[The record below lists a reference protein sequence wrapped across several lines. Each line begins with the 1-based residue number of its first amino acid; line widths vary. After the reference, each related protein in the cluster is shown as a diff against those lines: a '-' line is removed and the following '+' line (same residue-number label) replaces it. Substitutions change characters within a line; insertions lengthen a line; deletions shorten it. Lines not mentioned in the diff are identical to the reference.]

1 MLMHHDVVVV
11 GARTA
16 GAATA
21 LLLARLGH
29 DVVLLDRA
37 DLPSDTIST
46 HQIAR
51 TGVVALRRWGL
62 LDAVLASGAPA
73 LRHVTYHA
81 DGDCTTRTVKDRF
94 GVDHLA
100 APRRYVLDAILA
112 DAAVRAGA
120 RLAAGV
126 TVAGVR
132 LDDAGRVTGVS
143 GRRRDG
149 SPIEVRARFVV
160 GADGLSSR
168 VARSV
173 GADITDDRGHGASTR
188 YAYYAGLPWS
198 GIEFFTSER
207 AFAGVFP
214 TNDAQACVW
223 LCTPEADA
231 RAGGSSATAFEAH
244 LRRAAPALA
253 RRLQAAHRMSRVRGM
268 LRPPNH
274 VRRAFGA
281 GWALVGDAG
290 YHRDAVTAHGISDA
304 FRDAELLAAALDDT
318 LRGRTDEVGALGG
331 FEVARNEALAEVF
344 ALTCALG
351 TFPPVPEFVE
361 LMRRLGRAIDT
372 EAAALAGRPVPGFS
386 QANT

>member
-1 MLMHHDVVVV
+1 MQMRHDVVVV

-21 LLLARLGH
+21 MLLARLGH
-29 DVVLLDRA
+29 DVVMLDRA
-37 DLPSDTIST
+37 ELPSDTIST

-62 LDAVLASGAPA
+62 LDSVLASGAPA
-73 LRHVTYHA
+73 LRQVTFHA
-81 DGDCTTRTVKDRF
+81 DGDCSTRTVKDRF
-94 GVDHLA
+94 GVDHLV

-112 DAAVRAGA
+112 EAAVRAGA
-120 RLAAGV
+120 TLATGV

-132 LDDAGRVTGVS
+132 FDAAGRVTAVS

-149 SPIEVRARFVV
+149 SPVEVQARFVV
-160 GADGLSSR
+160 GADGLWSR

-173 GADITDDRGHGASTR
+173 GADIIDERGRGASTR

-198 GIEFFTSER
+198 GIEFFTSDR

-223 LCTPEADA
+223 ICTPEADA
-231 RAGGSSATAFEAH
+231 RAAGSSATAFDAQ
-244 LRRAAPALA
+244 LQRGAPALV
-253 RRLQAAHRMSRVRGM
+253 RRLRAAHRVSPVRGM
-268 LRPPNH
+268 LRMPNQ

-304 FRDAELLAAALDDT
+304 FRDAELLAVALDDT
-318 LRGRTDEVGALGG
+318 LRGRTDEVTALGG
-331 FEVARNEALAEVF
+331 FEAARDEALGEVF
-344 ALTCALG
+344 DLTCALG

-361 LMRRLGRAIDT
+361 LMRRLGRAIDA
-372 EAAALAGRPVPGFS
+372 EAATLAGRPVPGLA
-386 QANT
+386 QAKT